1 MFTRKRKFKKKVT
14 ETLDVDEVFLD
25 SFQLSKQEFRWEHRL
40 ETLVTSR
47 PMRLIWLSALLLF
60 AFFGAKLFYLVII
73 QGDQLK
79 AVAEQNYI
87 KEIWQKSP
95 RGIIYSSNLKPLVQN
110 TSTFNLVAIPADL
123 PKEKENQEHIIS
135 FLQKAFKKER
145 GEIIS
150 LFEDINRFSF
160 RPVPLFLDISREQLL
175 AFQALKDELSG
186 LRLEENF
193 KREYIKSTYYSHLL
207 GYMGSVS
214 QNDLREKK
222 EYLLTDLIGKS
233 GLELIY
239 EDDLRGIYGKDE
251 IEINSLGEEGRVIS
265 SNPSK
270 AGQNLV
276 LFIDDELQEYLTDV
290 MKKTLSSMGLKKA
303 TAVAID
309 PRSGGILAMQ
319 SFPLYDNNIFSNSS
333 SQEDYELLFENKNK
347 PLFNRAISGLYS
359 PGSTIKPFIGAAA
372 LTENII
378 TKNTTV
384 NVISSIVVAGQ
395 EFKDWKLHG
404 IVNLKR
410 AIAVSSNIFFYT
422 IGGGHGDIDGLGP
435 YLIKKYLSFFGLD
448 SLSGI
453 DLPGER
459 AGLLPDPNWKK
470 EQRGEKW
477 FIGDTYN
484 ISIGQGDM
492 LVTPLGLSSAV
503 AAIANGGTLLKP
515 RLVKEINSQNLEER
529 KSTSPEILRKN
540 IIPSDYLEQ
549 IREGMREAVLTGS
562 ARRLLS
568 IPVSSA
574 GKTGTAQVSKD
585 QPPNSWFVS
594 FAPYDNPEIVLVVLV
609 ENGGEG
615 TAAAVP
621 IARDVLNWYFTR

>member
-1 MFTRKRKFKKKVT
+1 MFTKRRKFKKKAI
-14 ETLDVDEVFLD
+14 EALDVDEVFLD

-40 ETLVTSR
+40 ETLITSR
-47 PMRLIWLSALLLF
+47 PMHFIWMGVFILF
-60 AFFGAKLFYLVII
+60 IFFGAKLFYLAII
-73 QGDQLK
+73 QGNQFK

-87 KEIWQKSP
+87 KEIWQRSP

-110 TSTFNLVAIPADL
+110 TSTFNLVAIPAEL
-123 PKEKENQEHIIS
+123 PKEKENQEHIIF
-135 FLQKAFKKER
+135 FLQEVFKKDR
-145 GEIIS
+145 GEVIG

-160 RPVPLFLDISREQLL
+160 RPIPLFVDVSRDQLL
-175 AFQALKDELSG
+175 AFQSLKDELPG

-193 KREYIKSTYYSHLL
+193 KREYVNSTYYSHLL
-207 GYMGSVS
+207 GYTGLVS
-214 QNDLREKK
+214 RNDLEERTD
-222 EYLLTDLIGKS
+222 YLLTDLIGKS
-233 GLELIY
+233 GIELIY
-239 EDDLRGIYGKDE
+239 EEDLRGEYGKDE
-251 IEINSLGEEGRVIS
+251 IEINSRGEEGIMIS
-265 SNPSK
+265 SNSAE
-270 AGQNLV
+270 AGRSLV

-303 TAVAID
+303 SAVAID

-319 SFPLYDNNIFSNSS
+319 SFPLYDNNIFSSPI
-333 SQEDYELLFENKNK
+333 SQEDYELLFESKNK

-384 NVISSIVVAGQ
+384 NVTGNIEVAGQ

-404 IVNLKR
+404 IVNLKK
-410 AIAVSSNIFFYT
+410 AIAVSSNVFFYT
-422 IGGGHGDIDGLGP
+422 IGGGHGGIDGLGP
-435 YLIKKYLSFFGLD
+435 YLIEVYLSKFGLD
-448 SLSGI
+448 SLNGI
-453 DLPGER
+453 DLPGEQ
-459 AGLLPDPNWKK
+459 AGLLPNPDWKK
-470 EQRGEKW
+470 DVRGEKW

-492 LVTPLGLSSAV
+492 LVTPLGLTSAV
-503 AAIANGGTLLKP
+503 GAIANGGTLLKP
-515 RLVKEINSQNLEER
+515 RLVKEITSQNLDER
-529 KSTSPEILRKN
+529 KSNIPEILRKN

-549 IREGMREAVLTGS
+549 IREGMREAVRTGS
-562 ARRLLS
+562 ARQLNYL
-568 IPVSSA
+568 PVSSA
-574 GKTGTAQVSKD
+574 GKTGTAQVRKD